1 MRRGGV
7 ILLVEDDEVDIQ
19 AVKRAFKQHRVA
31 NTLHV
36 TRDGEQALS
45 YLRNEGEYAD
55 REKAPP
61 PSLILLDLRM
71 PRMDGLE
78 LLRILKADPDFRVI
92 PVVIFTSSRE
102 DVDIVNSYANGASSY
117 LVKPVTFEKLLEAI
131 KTFDLY
137 WTLSELPGVE

>member
-7 ILLVEDDEVDIQ
+7 ILLVEDDEVDIE

-36 TRDGEQALS
+36 TRDGEEAIS
-45 YLRNEGEYAD
+45 YLRNEGEYLD
-55 REKAPP
+55 PEKAPR
-61 PSLILLDLRM
+61 PSLILMDLRM

-78 LLRILKADPDFRVI
+78 LLKIIKSDDELRII
-92 PVVIFTSSRE
+92 PVVVFTSSRE
-102 DVDIVNSYANGASSY
+102 DEDVVRSYANGASSY
-117 LVKPVTFEKLLEAI
+117 LVKPITFEGLLEAI

>member
-1 MRRGGV
+1 MRKGGV

-55 REKAPP
+55 RKKAPP
-61 PSLILLDLRM
+61 PSLVITDLRM

-78 LLRILKADPDFRVI
+78 LLKILKADSDFRVI
-92 PVVIFTSSRE
+92 PVVVFTSSKE
-102 DVDIVNSYANGASSY
+102 EVDIVSSYANGA
-117 LVKPVTFEKLLEAI
+117 
-131 KTFDLY
+131 
-137 WTLSELPGVE
+137 

>member
-1 MRRGGV
+1 MRKGGV

-31 NTLHV
+31 NALLV
-36 TRDGEQALS
+36 VRDGEQALS

-55 REKAPP
+55 PEKAPP

-71 PRMDGLE
+71 PRLDGLE
-78 LLRILKADPDFRVI
+78 LLKILKSDPDLRVI
-92 PVVIFTSSRE
+92 PVVVFTSSKDE
-102 DVDIVNSYANGASSY
+102 ADVVDSYENGASSY

>member
-31 NTLHV
+31 NALHV
-36 TRDGEQALS
+36 ARDGEQALA
-45 YLRNEGEYAD
+45 YLRREGEYAGA
-55 REKAPP
+55 EEAPR

-78 LLRILKADPDFRVI
+78 LLEILKADPDFRII
-92 PVVIFTSSRE
+92 PVVVFTSSRDE
-102 DVDIVNSYANGASSY
+102 ADIVDSFENGASSY
-117 LVKPVTFEKLLEAI
+117 LVKPVTFL
-131 KTFDLY
+131 
-137 WTLSELPGVE
+137 

>member
-31 NTLHV
+31 NALHV
-36 TRDGEQALS
+36 ARDGEQALA
-45 YLRNEGEYAD
+45 YLRREGEYAGA
-55 REKAPP
+55 EEAPR

-71 PRMDGLE
+71 PRMDGQE
-78 LLRILKADPDFRVI
+78 LLRIIKSDDDLRII
-92 PVVIFTSSRE
+92 PVVVFTSSRE
-102 DVDIVNSYANGASSY
+102 EADVMNSYENGASSY